1 MTDQPAPQTAPIP
14 IPRVEEL
21 FHHIPH
27 PRIAQRQ
34 HEKPVKIDDERV
46 GVNGKVAL
54 VITAV
59 VGTMWCAYIFTI
71 IALVSLPAAISSGQ
85 AIIIVAW
92 IAQTFIQL
100 VLLPIIIVGQNIQGK
115 ASDKRSEQTYND
127 AEAILSECLQLQTHL
142 QAQDTVLDDV
152 IANVK
157 RHHQELQRLS
167 ALVGTGPAPGTAP
180 GTA

>member
-1 MTDQPAPQTAPIP
+1 MTDLPAPTTPVQSIP
-14 IPRVEEL
+14 KVDEL

-34 HEKPVKIDDERV
+34 HEKPVKINDERV
-46 GVNGKVAL
+46 GINGKVAL
-54 VITAV
+54 IITAV
-59 VGTMWCAYIFTI
+59 VGTMWCAYIFTLL
-71 IALVSLPAAISSGQ
+71 ALISLPAAISSGQ

-115 ASDKRSEQTYND
+115 ASDKRSEQTYKD
-127 AEAILSECLQLQTHL
+127 AEAILSECLQLQQHL

-152 IANVK
+152 VAHVK
-157 RHHQELQRLS
+157 QHHLELQRLS
-167 ALVGTGPAPGTAP
+167 KLTAQQQGPATA
-180 GTA
+180 